1 MVERKEPAA
10 VGRLAVGEEGAGG
23 DGQRRRWRGGA
34 GRVVRRSGEK
44 RGSGSTYQRVRYL
57 LRDWFDILKR
67 VGIDYK
73 TNSLFLAQWLK
84 HSEITARLWVR
95 APARAYFLATRIF
108 LVALVQ

>member
-1 MVERKEPAA
+1 M
-10 VGRLAVGEEGAGG
+10 GEEGAGSG
-23 DGQRRRWRGGA
+23 GRRRRWRGGA

-44 RGSGSTYQRVRYL
+44 RGSGSTYQRVLCL

-73 TNSLFLAQWLK
+73 TNSLFLAQWSK
-84 HSEITARLWVR
+84 HSEISSRSWVR

-108 LVALVQ
+108 LVAWVQ